1 MKSNKKNLIRII
13 VALAAFVAAF
23 SCYLTLESRAPW
35 WAWLIVFLSV
45 YLVISYDVL
54 WRAAKNIA
62 HGKVFDEN
70 FLMIVATVGAFC
82 ILEFEEA
89 VAVMIF
95 YQVGEYFQSYAVGK
109 SRRSIAE
116 LMDICPQTAR
126 IATESGETEVD
137 PETVEPGTN
146 VIVYAG
152 ERIPI
157 DGTVVSGSGYIDAS
171 ALTGESKPVK
181 VAVGDAVPSGAIST
195 SGVLTV
201 RTEKAYAD
209 STVAK
214 ILDLVENASAK
225 KAKTENFITRF
236 AAVYTP
242 AVVICALLIAVLP
255 PLIIAY
261 DSQAVW
267 VDYVTRALTFLVVSC
282 PCALVISVPLSFFGG
297 IGAASRRGILVKGGN
312 YLELLSR
319 VDTVAFDKTG
329 TVTKGAF
336 EVVKV
341 QGERLAVLET
351 AARAE
356 RFSTHPIARSVLAA
370 AEADGIRMEEFP
382 QSDASNV
389 TEIAG
394 RGVLLNTDDGEI
406 LCGNALLMK
415 ERGIRYS
422 ELEATGTVVYVS
434 RKGEYVGA
442 VEISDAIKPDS
453 AAAIAE
459 LKTQGVKTVML
470 TGDRR
475 SSARAVAET
484 VGVDE
489 CVAELLPDGKVTE
502 IERLMDENKASASV
516 EACGKRAKKRRRG
529 AVAFVGDGINDAPV
543 LSRADLGIAMG
554 ALGSDAAIEAADIVL
569 MNDRL
574 SQIPEARRI
583 ARRTLGIVKQNII
596 FALFVKA
603 AVLVLAACGIA
614 NMWLA
619 VFADVGVAVL
629 AILNSM
635 RALKVKNK
643 SKQPNGGGTDV
654 QKTATA

>member
-1 MKSNKKNLIRII
+1 MKSNKKNLIRLI

-82 ILEFEEA
+82 ILEFAEA

-341 QGERLAVLET
+341 QGERRSVLET

-415 ERGIRYS
+415 ERGIRCS

-459 LKTQGVKTVML
+459 LKTQGVKTVIL

>member
-13 VALAAFVAAF
+13 AALVAFTAAFA
-23 SCYLTLESRAPW
+23 CYMTLESKAPW
-35 WAWLIVFLSV
+35 WAWLIVFLGV
-45 YLVISYDVL
+45 YLVIGYDVL
-54 WRAAKNIA
+54 LRAAKNIA
-62 HGKVFDEN
+62 HGKIFDEN

-82 ILEFEEA
+82 ISEYAEA

-95 YQVGEYFQSYAVGK
+95 YQVGEFFQSYAVGK

-126 IATESGETEVD
+126 VVTEAGETEVD
-137 PETVEPGTN
+137 PESVEVGSN

-152 ERIPI
+152 ERVPI
-157 DGTVVSGSGYIDAS
+157 DGRVVSGDGYVDLS
-171 ALTGESKPVK
+171 ALTGESVPLAVS
-181 VAVGDAVPSGAIST
+181 VGDAVPSGAISV

-201 RTEKAYAD
+201 KTEKPYAD

-225 KAKTENFITRF
+225 KAKAENFITRF

-242 AVVICALLIAVLP
+242 AVVLLAVIIAVLP

-261 DSQAVW
+261 SSQAVW

-297 IGAASRRGILVKGGN
+297 IGAASKRGILVKGGN

-336 EVVKV
+336 EVVNV
-341 QGERLAVLET
+341 TGDRRAVLEA

-356 RFSTHPIARSVLAA
+356 RFSTHPVARSIVAA
-370 AEADGIRMEEFP
+370 AESDGVKTSEFP
-382 QSDASNV
+382 QSDASGV
-389 TEIAG
+389 SETAG
-394 RGVLLNTDDGEI
+394 RGVALSADGEEI
-406 LCGNALLMK
+406 LCGNMLMMK
-415 ERGIRYS
+415 EHGVECEEIAAS
-422 ELEATGTVVYVS
+422 GTLVYVA
-434 RKGEYVGA
+434 KNGKCIGA
-442 VEISDAIKPDS
+442 AEIADAIKPDS
-453 AAAIAE
+453 ASAIAE
-459 LKTQGVKTVML
+459 LKAQGVKTVML

-475 SSARAVAET
+475 AAATAVASA

-489 CVAELLPDGKVTE
+489 CVFELLPDGKVKE
-502 IERLMDENKASASV
+502 IERLIGDAPNGKASDV
-516 EACGKRAKKRRRG
+516 GKKRGRRG

-554 ALGSDAAIEAADIVL
+554 ALGSDAAIEAADVVL

-574 SQIPEARRI
+574 SQIPEARKI
-583 ARRTLGIVKQNII
+583 ARKTLGIVRQNIV
-596 FALFVKA
+596 FALLVKL
-603 AVLVLAACGIA
+603 AVLILAACGIA

-635 RALKVKNK
+635 RALKVGAKK
-643 SKQPNGGGTDV
+643 AGGSDNVG
-654 QKTATA
+654 APARISSAE